1 MSLRDSHP
9 VGRADW
15 PVPARPPTSEDR
27 PVGKLETVP
36 HFTRSGI
43 QSRLGRTGN
52 LASVLPTFLQM
63 FLPVSHTAGPDNQ
76 GFWGDI
82 GLARDVFQG

>member
-1 MSLRDSHP
+1 MSGGLDGPS
-9 VGRADW
+9 
-15 PVPARPPTSEDR
+15 DR
-27 PVGKLETVP
+27 LE
-36 HFTRSGI
+36 
-43 QSRLGRTGN
+43 
-52 LASVLPTFLQM
+52 ASVLPTFLQM

>member
-1 MSLRDSHP
+1 MN
-9 VGRADW
+9 
-15 PVPARPPTSEDR
+15 DR
-27 PVGKLETVP
+27 LE
-36 HFTRSGI
+36 
-43 QSRLGRTGN
+43 
-52 LASVLPTFLQM
+52 ASVLPTFLQM